1 MIGGGVR
8 KCARM
13 IDSFEWFFSLG
24 RVNFKYWKCRIPG
37 RGFYVFFHLNGWVI
51 VKKRGPVFFLWRPLL
66 FVFSFLPPAWFGW
79 VRVLGCV
86 LNRGQEWFF
95 KKIFNDILANFLPPP
110 WLGEWVGRC
119 VARHGQWVI
128 ARTDANHPPPT
139 NGQRQNC
146 PKLTEDRLCIFCFG
160 WHRNWPKV
168 KADFV
173 VATPNWCFG
182 RLYSSFA
189 STFHIR
195 PREAQEQNPISRE
208 QCDHN
213 VK

>member
-1 MIGGGVR
+1 MIL
-8 KCARM
+8 CLF
-13 IDSFEWFFSLG
+13 SFEWLSD
-24 RVNFKYWKCRIPG
+24 CE
-37 RGFYVFFHLNGWVI
+37 
-51 VKKRGPVFFLWRPLL
+51 KRGIVL

-86 LNRGQEWFF
+86 LNRGQEWFLG
-95 KKIFNDILANFLPPP
+95 KIFNDILANFLPPP

-173 VATPNWCFG
+173 VATPKWCFA

-195 PREAQEQNPISRE
+195 PLGILSSSFSSSPTTSIDSICWPLNPGQLPATESWWRPQLNSIT
-208 QCDHN
+208 QCFRT
-213 VK
+213 KT